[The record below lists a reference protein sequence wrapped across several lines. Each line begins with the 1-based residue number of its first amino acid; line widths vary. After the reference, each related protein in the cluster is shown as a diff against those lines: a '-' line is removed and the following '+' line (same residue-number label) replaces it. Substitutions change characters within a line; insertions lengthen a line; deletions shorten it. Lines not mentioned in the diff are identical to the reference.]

1 MLSKLNLKELF
12 VFILFFFMLFNNCLS
27 NILPIF
33 NYSDEIITIILVL
46 LTIYTTVKKK
56 NNILKLFPKKS
67 NEFKSI
73 IFFLLFIIIG
83 IISTI
88 FLRYEIQIIAI
99 IKDIF
104 SFSKFFICYYCS
116 LIVFDNEIN
125 STYIIKFSKIII
137 FILFFLSII
146 SQFVD
151 LGMTHDVR
159 MGIKSFKFLFVHPTF
174 LVFTMVMLFCLVH
187 LYKYSLK
194 YEVMIFFIIFMTQ
207 RTKGFLF
214 IVGVLALMFVLNYF
228 KKIKIKH
235 IIVLGALVLLLS
247 SNKILTYISA
257 AQFSARPL
265 LYITAFQIMSNYF
278 PLGTGF
284 ASFGTYTSA
293 EYYSPL
299 YYRYNL
305 FYIEGLKP
313 TSFGYIGDTFWP
325 GLIGQFG
332 MFGCISYITS
342 LFYIFRSSIG
352 SIANNSRKYES
363 IIYTWLYII
372 LALFVETTLTN
383 ESGVFVAIFLVLI
396 KKFKIV
402 TT

>member
-1 MLSKLNLKELF
+1 
-12 VFILFFFMLFNNCLS
+12 MLFNNCISGVLS
-27 NILPIF
+27 IF

-46 LTIYTTVKKK
+46 LTVYKAIKNK
-56 NNILKLFPKKS
+56 NNLLKLFSKNS

-73 IFFLLFIIIG
+73 IFFLIFIIIG

-88 FLRYEIQIIAI
+88 FLEYDIQIIPI

-104 SFSKFFICYYCS
+104 AFSKFFICYYCS
-116 LIVFDNEIN
+116 LIVFNKEIN
-125 STYIIKFSKIII
+125 ATYLIKFSKIVI

-146 SQFVD
+146 SQFID
-151 LGMTHDVR
+151 IGMTHDVR

-194 YEVMIFFIIFMTQ
+194 YELMIFFIIFMTQ
-207 RTKGFLF
+207 RTKGLLF
-214 IVGVLALMFVLNYF
+214 VVGVLALIFILKYF

-235 IIVLGALVLLLS
+235 IVVLGGLVLLLS
-247 SNKILTYISA
+247 FNKIMTYISA

-265 LYITAFQIMSNYF
+265 LYITAFQIMFNYF

-284 ASFGTYTSA
+284 SSFGTYTSA

-299 YYRYNL
+299 YYKYNL
-305 FYIEGLKP
+305 FYIEGLRP

-332 MFGCISYITS
+332 AFGCISYITS
-342 LFYIFRSSIG
+342 LFYIFRSSIEN
-352 SIANNSRKYES
+352 ITNNSRKYES
-363 IIYTWLYII
+363 IIYFWLYII

-396 KKFKIV
+396 KKLKNS
-402 TT
+402 

>member
-12 VFILFFFMLFNNCLS
+12 LFILVFFMLFNNCISGVLS
-27 NILPIF
+27 IF

-46 LTIYTTVKKK
+46 LTVYKAIKNK
-56 NNILKLFPKKS
+56 NNLLKLFSKNS

-73 IFFLLFIIIG
+73 IFFLIFIIIG

-88 FLRYEIQIIAI
+88 FLEYDIQIIPI

-104 SFSKFFICYYCS
+104 AFSKFFICYYCS
-116 LIVFDNEIN
+116 LIVFNKEIN
-125 STYIIKFSKIII
+125 ATYLIKFSKIVI

-146 SQFVD
+146 SQFID
-151 LGMTHDVR
+151 IGMTHDVR

-174 LVFTMVMLFCLVH
+174 LVFTMVILFCLVH

-194 YEVMIFFIIFMTQ
+194 YELMIFFIIFMTQ
-207 RTKGFLF
+207 RTKGLLF
-214 IVGVLALMFVLNYF
+214 VVGVLALIFILKYF

-235 IIVLGALVLLLS
+235 IVVLGGLVLLLS
-247 SNKILTYISA
+247 FNKIMTYISA

-265 LYITAFQIMSNYF
+265 LYITAFQIMFNYF

-284 ASFGTYTSA
+284 SSFGTYTSA

-299 YYRYNL
+299 YYKYNL
-305 FYIEGLKP
+305 FYIEGLRP

-332 MFGCISYITS
+332 AFGCISYITS
-342 LFYIFRSSIG
+342 LFYIFRSSIEN
-352 SIANNSRKYES
+352 ITNNSRKYES
-363 IIYTWLYII
+363 IIYFWLYII

-396 KKFKIV
+396 KKLKNS
-402 TT
+402 

>member
-12 VFILFFFMLFNNCLS
+12 LFILFFFMLFNNCISGVLS
-27 NILPIF
+27 IF

-46 LTIYTTVKKK
+46 LTVYKAIKNK
-56 NNILKLFPKKS
+56 NNLLKLFSKNS

-73 IFFLLFIIIG
+73 IFFLIFIIIG

-88 FLRYEIQIIAI
+88 FLEYDIQIIPI

-104 SFSKFFICYYCS
+104 AFSKFFICYYCS
-116 LIVFDNEIN
+116 LIVFNKEIN
-125 STYIIKFSKIII
+125 ATYLIKFSKIVI
-137 FILFFLSII
+137 FIFFFLSII
-146 SQFVD
+146 SQFID
-151 LGMTHDVR
+151 IGMTHDVR

-194 YEVMIFFIIFMTQ
+194 YELMIFFIIFMTQ
-207 RTKGFLF
+207 RTKGLLF
-214 IVGVLALMFVLNYF
+214 VVGVLALIFILKYF

-235 IIVLGALVLLLS
+235 IVVLGGLVLLLS
-247 SNKILTYISA
+247 FNKIMTYISA

-265 LYITAFQIMSNYF
+265 LYITAFQIMFNYF

-284 ASFGTYTSA
+284 SSFGTYTSA

-299 YYRYNL
+299 YYKYNL
-305 FYIEGLKP
+305 FYIEGLRP

-332 MFGCISYITS
+332 AFGCISYITS
-342 LFYIFRSSIG
+342 LFYIFRSSIEN
-352 SIANNSRKYES
+352 ITNNSRKYES
-363 IIYTWLYII
+363 IIYFWLYII

-396 KKFKIV
+396 KKLKNS
-402 TT
+402 

>member
-12 VFILFFFMLFNNCLS
+12 LFIQFFFMLFNNCISGVLS
-27 NILPIF
+27 IF

-46 LTIYTTVKKK
+46 LTVYKAIKNK
-56 NNILKLFPKKS
+56 NNLLKLFSKNS

-73 IFFLLFIIIG
+73 IFFLIFIIIG

-88 FLRYEIQIIAI
+88 FLEYDIQIIPI

-104 SFSKFFICYYCS
+104 AFSKFFICYYCS
-116 LIVFDNEIN
+116 LIVFNKEIN
-125 STYIIKFSKIII
+125 ATYLIKFSKIVI

-146 SQFVD
+146 SQFID
-151 LGMTHDVR
+151 IGMTHDVR

-194 YEVMIFFIIFMTQ
+194 YELMIFFIIFMTQ
-207 RTKGFLF
+207 RTKGLLF
-214 IVGVLALMFVLNYF
+214 VVGVLALIFILKYF

-235 IIVLGALVLLLS
+235 IVVLGGLVLLLS
-247 SNKILTYISA
+247 FNKIMTYISA

-265 LYITAFQIMSNYF
+265 LYITAFQIMFNYF

-284 ASFGTYTSA
+284 SSFGTYTSA

-299 YYRYNL
+299 YYKYNL
-305 FYIEGLKP
+305 FYIEGLRP

-332 MFGCISYITS
+332 AFGCISYITS
-342 LFYIFRSSIG
+342 LFYIFRSSIEN
-352 SIANNSRKYES
+352 ITNNSRKYES
-363 IIYTWLYII
+363 IIYFWLYII

-396 KKFKIV
+396 KKLKNS
-402 TT
+402 

>member
-12 VFILFFFMLFNNCLS
+12 LFILFFFMLFNNCISGVLS
-27 NILPIF
+27 IF

-46 LTIYTTVKKK
+46 LTVYKAIKNK
-56 NNILKLFPKKS
+56 NNLLKLFSKNS

-73 IFFLLFIIIG
+73 IFFLIFIIIG

-88 FLRYEIQIIAI
+88 FLEYDIQIIPI

-104 SFSKFFICYYCS
+104 AFSKFFICYYCS
-116 LIVFDNEIN
+116 LIVFNKEIN
-125 STYIIKFSKIII
+125 ATYLIKFSKIVI

-146 SQFVD
+146 SQFID
-151 LGMTHDVR
+151 IGMTHDVR

-194 YEVMIFFIIFMTQ
+194 YELMIFFIIFMTQ
-207 RTKGFLF
+207 RTKGLLF
-214 IVGVLALMFVLNYF
+214 VVGVLALIFILKYF

-235 IIVLGALVLLLS
+235 IVVLGGLVLLLS
-247 SNKILTYISA
+247 FNKIMTYISA

-265 LYITAFQIMSNYF
+265 LYITAFQIMFNYF

-284 ASFGTYTSA
+284 SSFGTYTSA

-299 YYRYNL
+299 YYKYNL
-305 FYIEGLKP
+305 FYIEGLRP

-332 MFGCISYITS
+332 AFGCISYITS
-342 LFYIFRSSIG
+342 LFYIFRSSIEN
-352 SIANNSRKYES
+352 ITNNSRKYES
-363 IIYTWLYII
+363 IIYFWLYII

-396 KKFKIV
+396 KKLKNS
-402 TT
+402 

>member
-1 MLSKLNLKELF
+1 MLPKLNLKELF
-12 VFILFFFMLFNNCLS
+12 VFILFFFMLFNNCIS
-27 NILPIF
+27 SVLPIF

-46 LTIYTTVKKK
+46 LTVYKTIKSK
-56 NNILKLFPKKS
+56 NNLLNLFSRNS

-73 IFFLLFIIIG
+73 VFFIIFIIIG

-88 FLRYEIQIIAI
+88 FLGYDIEIIAI
-99 IKDIF
+99 MKDIF
-104 SFSKFFICYYCS
+104 AFSKFFICYYCS
-116 LIVFDNEIN
+116 LIIFNKEIN
-125 STYIIKFSKIII
+125 PTYLVKFSKIVI
-137 FILFFLSII
+137 FILFFLSIV

-151 LGMTHDVR
+151 IGMTHDVR

-187 LYKYSLK
+187 LYNGSLK
-194 YEVMIFFIIFMTQ
+194 YELMIFFIIFMIQ

-214 IVGVLALMFVLNYF
+214 IVGVLALMFILKYF

-235 IIVLGALVLLLS
+235 IAVLGCLVLLLS
-247 SNKILTYISA
+247 SNKIMTYISA

-265 LYITAFQIMSNYF
+265 LYITAFQIMSEYF

-299 YYRYNL
+299 YYKYNL
-305 FYIEGLKP
+305 YYIEGLKP

-325 GLIGQFG
+325 GLIGEFG
-332 MFGCISYITS
+332 IFGCISYITS
-342 LFYIFRSSIG
+342 LFYIFRSSIEN
-352 SIANNSRKYES
+352 IANNSRKYES
-363 IIYTWLYII
+363 IIYFWLYII

-383 ESGVFVAIFLVLI
+383 ESGVFVAIFLVLM
-396 KKFKIV
+396 KKLKNS
-402 TT
+402 